1 MLIAE
6 RVLTVHGGTS
16 MATCLRPGCH
26 SAGAPAPAVPEDSA
40 TREAAKAAA
49 LSWASKHTYN
59 TMGVAVP
66 KALADVVEALIGAV
80 YLDSNCNDE
89 RTWQV
94 SLIPSTAG

>member
-1 MLIAE
+1 M
-6 RVLTVHGGTS
+6 
-16 MATCLRPGCH
+16 
-26 SAGAPAPAVPEDSA
+26 PEDPA

-94 SLIPSTAG
+94 SPDMAVRLP

>member
-1 MLIAE
+1 M
-6 RVLTVHGGTS
+6 HGGTS
-16 MATCLRPGCH
+16 VAVCLRTGCH
-26 SAGAPAPAVPEDSA
+26 SAGAPAPAVPEDPA

-94 SLIPSTAG
+94 SSTPCMAV